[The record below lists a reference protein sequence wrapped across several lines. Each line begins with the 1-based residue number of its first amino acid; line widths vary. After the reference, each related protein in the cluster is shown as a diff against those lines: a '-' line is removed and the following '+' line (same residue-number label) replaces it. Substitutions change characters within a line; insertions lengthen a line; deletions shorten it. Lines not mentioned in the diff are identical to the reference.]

1 MVIKSKSKEMGAIMK
16 NKYWIPIYI
25 ILQCTW
31 GILQTFLGFVIF
43 LLLIKRPHEFYN
55 GSIKTKWNRHGGVSC
70 GLFIFVTDENAGITT
85 PETCNKLSVHE
96 YGHTIQSII
105 LGPLYPFVIGIPSVA
120 WGNLPKFTKLREE
133 KNIPYSACFSE
144 SWADRLGEKVTGM
157 ESIW

>member
-105 LGPLYPFVIGIPSVA
+105 LGPL
-120 WGNLPKFTKLREE
+120 
-133 KNIPYSACFSE
+133 
-144 SWADRLGEKVTGM
+144 
-157 ESIW
+157 